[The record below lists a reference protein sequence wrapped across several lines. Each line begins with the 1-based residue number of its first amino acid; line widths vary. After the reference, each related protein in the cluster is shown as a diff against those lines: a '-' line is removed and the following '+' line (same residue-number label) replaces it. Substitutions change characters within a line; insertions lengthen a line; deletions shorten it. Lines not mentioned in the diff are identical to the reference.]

1 MFRSKNPSTKRNCS
15 YYSIY
20 SWGGALSIENNTL
33 YMFRTLG
40 CIGMHRCLHQN
51 QPSNSFCPIVLR
63 SEWLHHRFWSA
74 SPSARVVKMA
84 AGAAACPEGQECPC
98 ATTLLESPKRFSKE
112 KTTETRWVSV
122 EGVGWY
128 WCIRQ
133 IRLNPEMVE
142 QRWDAVACGG
152 AG

>member
-1 MFRSKNPSTKRNCS
+1 MFRSKNPLTKRNCS

-51 QPSNSFCPIVLR
+51 QPSNSFCPHCSPQR
-63 SEWLHHRFWSA
+63 MA
-74 SPSARVVKMA
+74 SP
-84 AGAAACPEGQECPC
+84 QI
-98 ATTLLESPKRFSKE
+98 LKRLPLGTRCKDGCRGRCVPGGPGVPLCHHITGISKAFF
-112 KTTETRWVSV
+112 KRKDDWNSVSSV